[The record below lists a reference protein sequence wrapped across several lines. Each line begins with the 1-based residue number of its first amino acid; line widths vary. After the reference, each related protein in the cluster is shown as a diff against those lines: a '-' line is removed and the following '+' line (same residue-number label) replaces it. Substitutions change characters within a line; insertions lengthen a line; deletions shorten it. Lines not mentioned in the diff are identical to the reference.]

1 MNHIDIFILDVT
13 EWACRKF
20 QLLTGRTNV
29 WLAVQLTNLSI
40 IVYFVWAGLFFWR
53 TELWLRIL
61 VGLFCGGVF
70 YALTQTI
77 FKVSIEEYEANAYRR
92 VAKGFRNPRRV
103 RDAQLRMSF
112 MTLAVLLWYPVA
124 FAYFTLKVRV
134 VLLSYFLVLLTT
146 VLLYLLACDPLPPC
160 PGKVKDWLRGLAR
173 SQVAASESPTAD

>member
-1 MNHIDIFILDVT
+1 MNHIDEFVLDVT

-40 IVYFVWAGLFFWR
+40 IVYFVWAGLYFWNA
-53 TELWLRIL
+53 ELWLRIL

-124 FAYFTLKVRV
+124 LVYFNLRVRI
-134 VLLSYFLVLLTT
+134 VLLSYFLVVLTT

-160 PGKVKDWLRGLAR
+160 AGRVKDWLRGLAR
-173 SQVAASESPTAD
+173 SRLAASESPTGE